1 LDVTLSLDL
10 TQKIQFSPPEGDHT
24 LGDNAKILF
33 VSGLVTHLQP
43 IFIKQ
48 FQHNFKFNF
57 LYSKRSNSDI
67 KKYFD
72 SLEFVDKEEH
82 KYTLAGL
89 EVTLEEFAFKRCD
102 KVTDKAQYS
111 RKGDLV
117 SFWPIG
123 YSHPIRVSYFGDD
136 IEFIEEYDEIYN
148 TKIEAIDSFLLG
160 NINKLPD
167 KVDWYEIEMSG
178 NENLKKD
185 FQIIFSQTN
194 LDEKEPNTI
203 AYDFTYPQLYF
214 KRFDILEQE
223 LERLKSNGWKIN
235 IFSRH
240 AEELPQILQSF
251 SISHVG
257 HSHTKDLQSTTSD
270 EKRSANSDMRA
281 EQFPAGF
288 SSNEFKTL
296 FLTDRELY
304 GTIFLQKERKN
315 ISTKQAQKILGQLEG
330 EIGIGDYVVHED
342 HGIGVYRGLQQE
354 KTYENKIIDFQN
366 IQLEVIKDFL
376 KIEYAEGDELLV
388 PISQL
393 QKITKYIA
401 TTDQEPEITRLHKG
415 QWKVAI
421 KKAKKA
427 IILIARDLVEHY
439 AKLNLAHVSP
449 APFEDSSDY
458 KQFEKAFPY
467 EETKD
472 QLSAVHDIRKDLA
485 QEKPMNRLIVGD
497 VGFGKTEVAM
507 RAAFKV
513 AEQGKQVAVLCPTTV
528 LAIQHYKVFK
538 DRFKDFPF
546 NISYISRF
554 KTPHENK
561 QTIKE
566 AAEAKVDILVGTHRL
581 LSSDVEFKDL
591 GLIIIDEEQ
600 KFGVKQKEKIKKL
613 QYNAHSLT
621 MTATPI
627 PRTLSMALSQIQ
639 DISIIATPPGNRRSV
654 KTEVN
659 KLDWNKVALE
669 IQTEVKRGGQVYFLH
684 NKIETIES
692 TKQRLTELLPDVKFI
707 IGHGQ
712 MTGKSLDK
720 VITAFYEKQ
729 YDVLICTTIIENGID
744 MPNVNTII
752 INDGQN
758 FGLGQLYQLRGRV
771 GRSDKQAF
779 CYIYYKGKGLDEKS
793 ESEEL
798 VQEENLKKSKVKK
811 NIKYIERL
819 KAILESQELGSG
831 FKLASRDLE
840 IRGAGNLLGIQQH
853 GNIANVGLALYMQM
867 LAEEIERLKNLEYK
881 VDAKQNS

>member
-1 LDVTLSLDL
+1 MEFKLDL
-10 TQKIQFSPPEGDHT
+10 TKKIEFT
-24 LGDNAKILF
+24 NAKVLF
-33 VSGLVTHLQP
+33 VSGLVAHLQS
-43 IFIKQ
+43 FFLDQ
-48 FQHNFKFNF
+48 FNKNFKFNF
-57 LYSKRSNSDI
+57 LYAKHNNNDI
-67 KKYFD
+67 RKYFD
-72 SLEFVDKEEH
+72 SLEFIDKNDH
-82 KYTLAGL
+82 KYTLSGL
-89 EVTLEEFAFKRCD
+89 EVTLEEFGFEKND
-102 KVTDKAQYS
+102 KVTDIGHYA

-117 SFWPIG
+117 TFWPIG
-123 YSHPIRVSYFGDD
+123 YPHPIRISYFGDD

-148 TKIEAIDSFLLG
+148 TKIEAIESFILG

-167 KVDWYEIEMSG
+167 KVDRYEIEITG
-178 NENLKKD
+178 HDNLKKD
-185 FQIIFSQTN
+185 FQIIFNQNN
-194 LDEKEPNTI
+194 LDDTEPNTVK
-203 AYDFTYPQLYF
+203 YDFTYPQLYF

-223 LERLKSNGWKIN
+223 LERLKNSGWQIQ

-240 AEELPQILQSF
+240 SEELTKPLQAF
-251 SISHVG
+251 SISHLEQRK
-257 HSHTKDLQSTTSD
+257 KDEQ
-270 EKRSANSDMRA
+270 RRANS
-281 EQFPAGF
+281 ELQLVNLPAGF

-296 FLTDRELY
+296 FLTDRELH

-315 ISTKQAQKILGQLEG
+315 LSTKQAQKILGQLEG

-342 HGIGVYRGLQQE
+342 HGIGIYRGLQQE
-354 KTYENKIIDFQN
+354 KTYENKIVDFQN
-366 IQLEVIKDFL
+366 IQIEVVKDFL
-376 KIEYAEGDELLV
+376 KVEYAEGDELLV

-415 QWKVAI
+415 QWKIAI
-421 KKAKKA
+421 KKVKKS
-427 IILIARDLVEHY
+427 IILIAKDLVEHY

-449 APFEDSSDY
+449 APFEDSHDY
-458 KQFEKAFPY
+458 KTFEKAFPY
-467 EETKD
+467 EETRD
-472 QLSAVHDIRKDLA
+472 QLSAVNDIRKDLA

-528 LAIQHYKVFK
+528 LAIQHYKVFQE
-538 DRFKDFPF
+538 RFKAFPF
-546 NISYISRF
+546 NISYVSRF

-561 QTIKE
+561 LSL
-566 AAEAKVDILVGTHRL
+566 AEAKDGKVDILVGTHRL
-581 LSSDVEFKDL
+581 LSSDVEFKNL

-613 QYNAHSLT
+613 QYGAHSLT

-659 KLDWNKVALE
+659 KLDWNKIAQE
-669 IQTEVKRGGQVYFLH
+669 IQYEVERGGQVYFLH
-684 NKIETIES
+684 NRVETIES
-692 TKQRLTELLPDVKFI
+692 TKQKLVDLLPNIKFTV
-707 IGHGQ
+707 GHGK
-712 MTGKSLDK
+712 MTGKALDK
-720 VITAFYEKQ
+720 VITEFYEKKH
-729 YDVLICTTIIENGID
+729 DVLICTTIIENGID
-744 MPNVNTII
+744 MPNVNTIV

-771 GRSDKQAF
+771 GRSDKQAY
-779 CYIYYKGKGLDEKS
+779 CYIYYKGKELNEKY
-793 ESEEL
+793 EVEKDQDME
-798 VQEENLKKSKVKK
+798 QEKLKKAKVKK

-867 LAEEIERLKNLEYK
+867 LAEEIERLKNIDIK
-881 VDAKQNS
+881 ISR